1 MPSMPRQ
8 EPIKILSGKQFP
20 SKSKTINDEIS
31 HIRCRH
37 HAQENA
43 ENVIDQ
49 SEPAPGIPFDM
60 MPMSDKLAVLE
71 KRIAIKFISPFY
83 KDN

>member
-43 ENVIDQ
+43 ENC
-49 SEPAPGIPFDM
+49 PGIPFDM